1 LHSLSLVI
9 AHYHGGIDEIWLRVL
24 HNSFEVV
31 GLNFIYIWTSN
42 SQASAVSSYLYSSW
56 HQHFYAS

>member
-1 LHSLSLVI
+1 MEISSLVI

-31 GLNFIYIWTSN
+31 GLNFVYIWTSN
-42 SQASAVSSYLYSSW
+42 KIAYRTNIILSIK
-56 HQHFYAS
+56 